1 MAVPVGKRKE
11 SGMEFLK
18 NARDIEEI
26 FIDLRINKPKRYTFF
41 FDKLLEYSFDLLSEV
56 KTANSIYP
64 ENKSEVEMRQRYFK
78 KALASCQVLVS
89 QVEVIHHKL
98 KNDGI
103 QIGLVEQLAEKID
116 YEIKLIKGIIDKDKK
131 RYKNITLS

>member
-56 KTANSIYP
+56 KAANSIYP
-64 ENKSEVEMRQRYFK
+64 ENKSEVEMRQKYFK